1 MTKVLQRH
9 SENKMI
15 FGILTVLVALT
26 ISGVAIYYSVAGL
39 VAIFAAASIP
49 IIIMGG
55 ALEIGKL
62 VAAVWLHKYWS
73 RSVWWMRLYLSIAVL
88 VLMFITSM
96 GIFGFLSKAHIEQT
110 AAAQEQQALL
120 NRFDK
125 EVARQNEIIQR
136 AEQRIKDAQ
145 ANAESEDIGIQ
156 EKIDAEQERIGTAYN
171 RRQPSIDEQQAII
184 SVQQDLKNNRVAV
197 FEDEIQSLD
206 TELQRLNDLVDQYRQ
221 ELTATSVAS
230 VEEQVQPYIEQLS
243 QLDDDIAR
251 LDAQAAD
258 YEQRIVTLAT
268 DDSAIQS
275 LRQQIAAI
283 EENIVVTTNKLQS
296 TERSQIREG
305 QSVIGVSDDGVFGGN
320 TRRALASW
328 VNAQQQRIV
337 QLQSQESA
345 LQLQAQDTVNAE
357 RERLTKLIN
366 SLRGDQTEA
375 VQQRKQSLLDT
386 IDRIRQDAASGL
398 QIQRDSIQSK
408 IDTILNVDIPA
419 NRQERRI
426 AQEEITKLR
435 NTDDPIV
442 IQARNEIAKIRQ
454 LAEDEIAQAQNLIE
468 RLRNEITVGDN
479 TSLEASID
487 EQVKR
492 IAQANSEIDNLTAQ
506 KFELEAEVRKLE
518 AEVGPIKYLAEAVY
532 EDADRNT
539 LEDAVRWVILIIIVV
554 FDPLAV
560 ALLIAAQYI
569 FEWRRDDKNKLK
581 AAESESVTP
590 VSSKWDEAEV
600 EIDEPGTDEEST
612 VAGYDLTEYLEE
624 EPVDEKVQSY
634 ESLREERTSDKFF
647 TEEKELD
654 INEYNPYNDKRNDEE
669 LTEQE
674 LIARKEIWPDGYT
687 GKLAPTKPFK
697 E

>member
-1 MTKVLQRH
+1 
-9 SENKMI
+9 MI
-15 FGILTVLVALT
+15 FGILTLLVALT

-73 RSVWWMRLYLSIAVL
+73 RAVWWMRLYLSTAVL

-110 AAAQEQQALL
+110 AAAKEQQALL
-120 NRFDK
+120 QRFDK

-145 ANAESEDIGIQ
+145 DNAEREDIGIQ
-156 EKIDAEQERIGTAYN
+156 EKIDAEQDRIDTAYN

-184 SVQQDLKNNRVAV
+184 AAQKNIKDKRVAV

-206 TELQRLNDLVDQYRQ
+206 VELQRLNSLVDQYRQ
-221 ELTATSVAS
+221 ELTNTNVAS

-258 YEQRIVTLAT
+258 YEQRITTLT
-268 DDSAIQS
+268 TNDSAIQS
-275 LRQQIAAI
+275 LREQIAAI

-296 TERSQIREG
+296 TETSQIREG
-305 QSVIGVSDDGVFGGN
+305 QSVIGVTDDGLFGGN
-320 TRRALASW
+320 TRRALTSW
-328 VNAQQQRIV
+328 VTAQQQRIS
-337 QLQSQESA
+337 QLQSQEAA
-345 LQLQAQDTVNAE
+345 LQLQAQDTVNIE
-357 RERLTKLIN
+357 RERLTKLIT
-366 SLRGDQTEA
+366 SLRGDQTQA
-375 VQQRKQSLLDT
+375 VQKRKQSLLDT

-398 QIQRDSIQSK
+398 QIQRDTIQSK
-408 IDTILNVDIPA
+408 IDAILNVDIPA
-419 NRQERRI
+419 NRQERRS
-426 AQEEITKLR
+426 AQEEITNLR
-435 NTDDPIV
+435 NTNDPVV
-442 IQARNEIAKIRQ
+442 IQARTEIAKIRQ

-479 TSLEASID
+479 TNLEAIID
-487 EQVKR
+487 EQVNR
-492 IAQANSEIDNLTAQ
+492 ITQANSEIDNLTTQ
-506 KFELEAEVRKLE
+506 KFELEAQVRKLE
-518 AEVGPIKYLAEAVY
+518 AEVGPVKYLAEAIY

-569 FEWRRDDKNKLK
+569 FEWRREDKNKLK
-581 AAESESVTP
+581 KTTSAPAISVT
-590 VSSKWDEAEV
+590 SKWDEAEV
-600 EIDEPGTDEEST
+600 EVEIDKEST
-612 VAGYDLTEYLEE
+612 SDDTSVIDNNDKIE
-624 EPVDEKVQSY
+624 DNEKVQSY
-634 ESLREERTSDKFF
+634 ESIREERTSDKLFA
-647 TEEKELD
+647 EQKELD
-654 INEYNPYNDKRNDEE
+654 NDDYNPYTDKRSDNE
-669 LTEQE
+669 LTDSE
-674 LIARKEIWPDGYT
+674 LTARKEIWPDGYT